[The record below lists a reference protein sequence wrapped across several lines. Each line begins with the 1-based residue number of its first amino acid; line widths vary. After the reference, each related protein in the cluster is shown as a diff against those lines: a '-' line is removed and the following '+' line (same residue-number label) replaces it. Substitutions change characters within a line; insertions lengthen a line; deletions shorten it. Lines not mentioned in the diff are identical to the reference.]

1 MMKRRQFIGQL
12 GLGIGALGSTGLV
25 GLASGCAKPAF
36 KISLAQWSLHRAFF
50 RGEIGSLD
58 FPVVARE
65 RFGIS
70 AVEYV
75 NQFYKEQV
83 GRPAAIRELRNR
95 ANGSGVQNLLIMV
108 DGEGDIG
115 APDPAARD
123 TVVENHLKW
132 LEMAAELGCH
142 SIRVNAAGPGKR
154 DELAEHVTQGLRQ
167 LATRAVEFDLNVLV
181 ENHGGFSSDAEW
193 LSGVMRSVNMSN
205 CGTLPDFGNFCI
217 RKETGP
223 DGKQQCAEEYDRYRG
238 VTELMPFARAVS
250 AKSYDFAS
258 DGSETTLDYPQL
270 LKIVTAAGYSGFV
283 GIEFEGSQLS
293 EDDGILKTKSLLE
306 SLL

>member
-1 MMKRRQFIGQL
+1 MNRRHFIGQV
-12 GLGIGALGSTGLV
+12 GLGCGMLGSTGLL

-50 RGEIGSLD
+50 GGEIEPLD
-58 FPVVARE
+58 FPIVARN

-75 NQFYKEQV
+75 NQFYKEEV
-83 GRPAAIRELRNR
+83 GRLAAIRELRNR
-95 ANGSGVQNLLIMV
+95 ANGSGVQSLLIMV

-115 APDPAARD
+115 APDAAARL

-142 SIRVNAAGPGKR
+142 SIRVNAAGPGNR
-154 DELAEHVTQGLRQ
+154 DDLAEHVTHGLRH
-167 LATRAVEFDLNVLV
+167 LATRALEFELNVLV

-217 RKETGP
+217 RKATGP

-238 VTELMPFARAVS
+238 VGELMPFARAVS

-258 DGSETTLDYPQL
+258 DGSETTLDYPRL

-283 GIEFEGSQLS
+283 GIEYEGSQLS